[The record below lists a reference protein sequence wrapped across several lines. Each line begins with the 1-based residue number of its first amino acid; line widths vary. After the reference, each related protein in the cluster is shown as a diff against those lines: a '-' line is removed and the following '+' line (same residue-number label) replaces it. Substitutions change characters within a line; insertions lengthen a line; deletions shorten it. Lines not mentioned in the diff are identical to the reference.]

1 MKKSASEREWL
12 IIQLLARRAKNG
24 YKVPEGF
31 LDCAASI
38 GHVFVTGDKA
48 MKDAEKLAKM
58 YRSDE
63 YGVSYI
69 VEYKKINPISTPFAE
84 AIHKY
89 VENNHKQSDRG
100 KKDRPDTLNRFINE
114 CVRSNPTITTT
125 QLLKEIKKLP
135 TGDGRNGEIIE
146 EITEDEIYFIE
157 DGKGGNSATISG
169 LKDRLSK
176 AKKKIKINNSL

>member
-12 IIQLLARRAKNG
+12 IYQRLARRAKNG

-31 LDCAASI
+31 LDCAASF
-38 GHVFVTGDKA
+38 GQFFVTGDKA
-48 MKDAEKLAKM
+48 MKDAETLAKM
-58 YRSDE
+58 SRSDE
-63 YGVSYI
+63 YGGSDITKYLK
-69 VEYKKINPISTPFAE
+69 ENPISTSFAR
-84 AIHKY
+84 AIHNY

-135 TGDGRNGEIIE
+135 REIIE